1 MAECAVNIVTFRHN
15 TTEASTYSVITG
27 HSLLICKC
35 IYLYGQHSIPCS
47 FASIVG
53 ASFAKRKQ
61 WPVSVHKTTNHFVSL
76 AKTWSE
82 MWQKKDNVSWKL
94 KRLDSGKLSANN
106 SYHAKRRCAFFPSL
120 PPPAKSIKCCNVND
134 DNGTKANLI
143 TSNASHVNVFFFLL
157 SIHCLSRFCQ
167 CHNSALFHTECLRTH
182 KKKNQTNLNI
192 KEKTRNWLKQP
203 IAIAAPICIFFL
215 DSSTIQCIEALN
227 EAVYI
232 SFLFNR

>member
-1 MAECAVNIVTFRHN
+1 MHLFVWTTFN
-15 TTEASTYSVITG
+15 S
-27 HSLLICKC
+27 
-35 IYLYGQHSIPCS
+35 CS

-143 TSNASHVNVFFFLL
+143 TSNASRVNVFFFSSLYSLL
-157 SIHCLSRFCQ
+157 ISILSMSQLGFIS
-167 CHNSALFHTECLRTH
+167 HWMLAHTQ
-182 KKKNQTNLNI
+182 K
-192 KEKTRNWLKQP
+192 KTRP
-203 IAIAAPICIFFL
+203 TSI
-215 DSSTIQCIEALN
+215 
-227 EAVYI
+227 
-232 SFLFNR
+232 